1 MHISDLENLKAEME
15 KNHKASIDAIERV
28 LEKMRDAARGSAAV
42 VQVPR
47 LEERMSVIIE
57 RIITKHVGNFAIC
70 DVARKYQ
77 ELTGKRASVN
87 VRKEIS
93 NCINKLKHR
102 NPPEI
107 DEVQAGRGS
116 RSGIYKLRKN

>member
-28 LEKMRDAARGSAAV
+28 LARGSAAV